1 LCGTGEARVARRRI
15 SMITLVII
23 VLLVVSILL
32 SKSNPRAAGTLD
44 LVVGCLLLFFKVIPG
59 TAGILDWIFMF
70 LFFVGG
76 TALFFSRRVKSL
88 A

>member
-1 LCGTGEARVARRRI
+1 
-15 SMITLVII
+15 MITLAII
-23 VLLVVSILL
+23 VLLVVSVAL

-44 LVVGCLLLFFKVIPG
+44 LLVGCLLLFFRVIPG
-59 TAGILDWIFMF
+59 TAGVFDWIFMF

-76 TALFFSRRVKSL
+76 TALFFSRREKSL